1 MRVRVMKKYKETFIV
16 KSQFSDGLRTF
27 PKGTIFESTGVF
39 LGIETLFCVYYPD
52 GVPYACLHDGNSAQI
67 MLLNRTPL
75 TLAEIR
81 AQGDCHWWVR
91 NSDIDEYFIPKS
103 SLEWE

>member
-1 MRVRVMKKYKETFIV
+1 M
-16 KSQFSDGLRTF
+16 
-27 PKGTIFESTGVF
+27 
-39 LGIETLFCVYYPD
+39 LFN
-52 GVPYACLHDGNSAQI
+52 G
-67 MLLNRTPL
+67 TPL

>member
-1 MRVRVMKKYKETFIV
+1 M
-16 KSQFSDGLRTF
+16 
-27 PKGTIFESTGVF
+27 
-39 LGIETLFCVYYPD
+39 LF
-52 GVPYACLHDGNSAQI
+52 
-67 MLLNRTPL
+67 NRTPI

-81 AQGDCHWWVR
+81 AQGDCHWLVR

>member
-1 MRVRVMKKYKETFIV
+1 MKKYKETFIV

-39 LGIETLFCVYYPD
+39 FGIETLFCVYYPD

-81 AQGDCHWWVR
+81 AQGDCHWWVI

>member
-1 MRVRVMKKYKETFIV
+1 
-16 KSQFSDGLRTF
+16 
-27 PKGTIFESTGVF
+27 
-39 LGIETLFCVYYPD
+39 
-52 GVPYACLHDGNSAQI
+52 

>member
-1 MRVRVMKKYKETFIV
+1 MKKYKETFIV

-27 PKGTIFESTGVF
+27 LKGTIFESTGVF
-39 LGIETLFCVYYPD
+39 FGIETLFCVYYPD

>member
-1 MRVRVMKKYKETFIV
+1 MKKYKETFIT

-39 LGIETLFCVYYPD
+39 FGSETLFCVYYPD
-52 GVPYACLHDGNSAQI
+52 GVPYDCLHDGNSAQI
-67 MLLNRTPL
+67 MLFNITPL

-91 NSDIDEYFIPKS
+91 NSDIDKYFIPKS

>member
-1 MRVRVMKKYKETFIV
+1 MKKYKETFIT

-39 LGIETLFCVYYPD
+39 CGSETLFCVYYPD
-52 GVPYACLHDGNSAQI
+52 GVPYDYLHDGNSAQI
-67 MLLNRTPL
+67 MLFNRTPI

-81 AQGDCHWWVR
+81 AQGDCHWYVKDC
-91 NSDIDEYFIPKS
+91 DINEYFIPKS

>member
-1 MRVRVMKKYKETFIV
+1 MKKYKETFIT
-16 KSQFSDGLRTF
+16 KSQFSNGLRTF

-39 LGIETLFCVYYPD
+39 CGSETLFCVYYPD
-52 GVPYACLHDGNSAQI
+52 GVPYDCLHDGNSAQI
-67 MLLNRTPL
+67 MLFNRTPI

-81 AQGDCHWWVR
+81 AQGDCHWYVR
-91 NSDIDEYFIPKS
+91 DSDINEYFIPKS

>member
-1 MRVRVMKKYKETFIV
+1 MKKYKETFIV
-16 KSQFSDGLRTF
+16 KSQFYDELRTF
-27 PKGTIFESTGVF
+27 LKGTIFESTGVF
-39 LGIETLFCVYYPD
+39 FGNETLFCVYYPN
-52 GVPYACLHDGNSAQI
+52 GVPYDCLHNGNSAQI
-67 MLLNRTPL
+67 MLFNRTPL